1 MAEYKIERWD
11 ALSLGDPTG
20 IRPAVYIT
28 PDIRFLDFIKN
39 QQYKVKC
46 LIRGTGLE
54 YDNKVVFGTVDRS
67 SDVPNCR
74 PNYYEKTGQYIITL
88 HAPWVQYPTP
98 DALGTISFPDMEVIM
113 DPLANPMRSHKSDGV
128 DETDEDSGLSAGE
141 IVVIIL
147 VVVGFVVLF
156 AWKGS
161 PDKNSKKK
169 KE

>member
-1 MAEYKIERWD
+1 MTEYKIERWD

-28 PDIRFLDFIKN
+28 PDVRFLDFIKN

-74 PNYYEKTGQYIITL
+74 PNYYDKTGQYIITL
-88 HAPWVQYPTP
+88 HAPWIEYPRS
-98 DALGTISFPDMEVIM
+98 DALGTISFPDMEVLM
-113 DPLANPMRSHKSDGV
+113 GPLAKSKMRSINSNQS
-128 DETDEDSGLSAGE
+128 SGFSAGE

-147 VVVGFVVLF
+147 VVLGFLVLLS
-156 AWKGS
+156 WVGS
-161 PDKNSKKK
+161 PDKNSQEKK
-169 KE
+169 